1 MKHGTGKQF
10 EEQSRYTKGI
20 WKRDRL
26 RREQRDCPAL
36 NWLWISYRDVHA
48 TEKHREAPECHLYY
62 MWEIGICQATTQ
74 YHCLGGEWGHGNDA
88 YGKISLP
95 FLGKMLQIKML
106 LNLSLP
112 IKQT

>member
-10 EEQSRYTKGI
+10 EEQSRYTKEI
-20 WKRDRL
+20 WKRNRL

-62 MWEIGICQATTQ
+62 IWEIGICPATVMKRT
-74 YHCLGGEWGHGNDA
+74 E
-88 YGKISLP
+88 IFFVTFS
-95 FLGKMLQIKML
+95 GKMLFIKDIVKASDSNKENIM
-106 LNLSLP
+106 
-112 IKQT
+112 IIRGGI